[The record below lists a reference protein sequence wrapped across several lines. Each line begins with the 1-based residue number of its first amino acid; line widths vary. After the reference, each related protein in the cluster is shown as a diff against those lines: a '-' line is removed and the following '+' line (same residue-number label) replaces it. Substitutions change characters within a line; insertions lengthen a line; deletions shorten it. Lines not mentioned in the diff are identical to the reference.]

1 MTKAHVDAVRR
12 YDAKKYDRYT
22 LRLDKEDMK
31 RVKAR
36 IAAIDPALSLNAY
49 ITGLILDDIGKNA
62 K

>member
-22 LRLDKEDMK
+22 LRLEKEDMA
-31 RVKAR
+31 KAR
-36 IAAIDPALSLNAY
+36 ERAAMIDPGMSLNAY
-49 ITGLILDDIGKNA
+49 IVGLILDDIDRNA